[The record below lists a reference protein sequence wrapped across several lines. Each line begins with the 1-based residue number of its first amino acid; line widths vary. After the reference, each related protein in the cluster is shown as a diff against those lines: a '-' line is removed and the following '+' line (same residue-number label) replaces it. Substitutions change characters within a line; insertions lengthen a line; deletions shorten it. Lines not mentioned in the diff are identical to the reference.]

1 MSVLEYKKRLYDLSL
16 FGPHYVPIEEHMIEK
31 LRDGLWQELKQE
43 LIALRFKTIRKLIE
57 VAQVLEAYIGEG
69 QQGHQGTGKKRDR
82 DYLSSKPPLL
92 KKGKSGVFEQ
102 YRKKRALMVPLHQ
115 QSSGRIMEGQV
126 TAKVLTILV
135 V

>member
-1 MSVLEYKKRLYDLSL
+1 M
-16 FGPHYVPIEEHMIEK
+16 
-31 LRDGLWQELKQE
+31 
-43 LIALRFKTIRKLIE
+43 LIE